1 MEVNGG
7 GIRSIKASLL
17 AAAHPISLTFDSL
30 CDGRLDLLWI
40 IHAGEQR
47 VALVNFGRFLY
58 ACCVLEAWN
67 LKFGFSSYSP
77 LTVMDPNGSSDEKS
91 ESRIYIGNL
100 DLRITEAALIKMFS
114 PFGKII
120 TEDFLW
126 HTRGRK
132 RGEPRGFAFI
142 QYSNKEQFLISTV
155 KVSMQEA
162 RLAKE
167 KMHGR
172 LACGRPLVVRVSS
185 DKYLVEPAD
194 NSSKGV
200 GEATKTS
207 VSGTSSGQ
215 TSRSSKIAA
224 IKNKLKALE
233 EEGYS
238 AKKQKQEAD
247 TSIDRR

>member
-1 MEVNGG
+1 MEGG
-7 GIRSIKASLL
+7 KEKG
-17 AAAHPISLTFDSL
+17 
-30 CDGRLDLLWI
+30 
-40 IHAGEQR
+40 
-47 VALVNFGRFLY
+47 
-58 ACCVLEAWN
+58 
-67 LKFGFSSYSP
+67 
-77 LTVMDPNGSSDEKS
+77 DPNGSFDEKS

-100 DLRITEAALIKMFS
+100 DLKITEAALIKMFS

-126 HTRGRK
+126 HTCGRK

-142 QYSNKEQFLISTV
+142 QYSSKE
-155 KVSMQEA
+155 EA

-172 LACGRPLVVRVSS
+172 LACGRRLVVCVSS
-185 DKYLVEPAD
+185 DKYLVKPAE

-200 GEATKTS
+200 GEATKTIA
-207 VSGTSSGQ
+207 SGTSSGQ
-215 TSRSSKIAA
+215 MSRSSKITA

-247 TSIDRR
+247 TSLQ